1 MIKDIF
7 LVDAVNTILDFHAS
21 SLLSLKKSFEKFGVE
36 WREEYGTEFTRFN
49 DYLWERLERK
59 EITRDELLSIRF
71 PQYLKILGID
81 TVDGEEFNRVFLHT
95 LSLTPVY
102 IEGAQEFLKTLRKN
116 GRVFIVT
123 NGTTNIQKSRF
134 EICGLNELV
143 DGVFVSETI
152 GYNKPAKEYTDYV
165 LTHFDGFSKERA
177 VWIGDSLSADIKAAK
192 DANITCIWY
201 NPDKKGVKEDE
212 KPDFYVDNFD
222 KILRILG
229 I

>member
-1 MIKDIF
+1 M
-7 LVDAVNTILDFHAS
+7 
-21 SLLSLKKSFEKFGVE
+21 
-36 WREEYGTEFTRFN
+36 
-49 DYLWERLERK
+49 
-59 EITRDELLSIRF
+59 
-71 PQYLKILGID
+71 
-81 TVDGEEFNRVFLHT
+81 
-95 LSLTPVY
+95 
-102 IEGAQEFLKTLRKN
+102 KTLRKN

-165 LTHFDGFSKERA
+165 LTHIDGFSKERA

-201 NPDKKGVKEDE
+201 NPDKKEVKEDE